1 MSRTIEVASIHIG
14 TINLGTKDGEQRSI
28 DFEDKGGVG
37 FALVDEAE
45 AEILLGGIG
54 RPEYWKPGTTGDA
67 VADALNNDPEA
78 SPAAAA
84 LMAGKKAVAE
94 AIEKIKAA
102 QTVEEVDALLGDDKR
117 KNVVKAAED
126 RKAELQA

>member
-78 SPAAAA
+78 SAAAAA